1 MIYDPNM
8 STGSLYNCN
17 DVSVSQPSTGG
28 WWMLYLIITSDCQT
42 PPSPP
47 PAAASWTALIWAASG
62 HTNRLPL
69 APCRGQLWWYAA
81 VCSCVAVWGSAAHNA
96 PCHVPPQPCNITEQ
110 SSHQHNHSQHSAAQ
124 HTDFLDD
131 ASSEINNFSRH
142 RCVKRR
148 GLAVL
153 CKVPW
158 ERMSWHY
165 YTRSCPVSRRA
176 M

>member
-1 MIYDPNM
+1 M
-8 STGSLYNCN
+8 SKSQGEFHSPKKLCRALH
-17 DVSVSQPSTGG
+17 SVR
-28 WWMLYLIITSDCQT
+28 
-42 PPSPP
+42 
-47 PAAASWTALIWAASG
+47 AVASCG
-62 HTNRLPL
+62 DMQ
-69 APCRGQLWWYAA
+69 QL
-81 VCSCVAVWGSAAHNA
+81 SCVWLCRVQRPIMRRAMCLLN
-96 PCHVPPQPCNITEQ
+96 HVTSQ
-110 SSHQHNHSQHSAAQ
+110 SNHHTSHNHSQHSTAQ

-131 ASSEINNFSRH
+131 ARSEINNFSRH

>member
-47 PAAASWTALIWAASG
+47 PRLVAGQHWFEQLAATLTVCPLLRAVASCG
-62 HTNRLPL
+62 DMQ
-69 APCRGQLWWYAA
+69 QL
-81 VCSCVAVWGSAAHNA
+81 SCVWLCRVQRPIMRRAMCLLN
-96 PCHVPPQPCNITEQ
+96 HVTSQ
-110 SSHQHNHSQHSAAQ
+110 SNHHTSHNHSQHSTAQ

-153 CKVPW
+153 CI
-158 ERMSWHY
+158 
-165 YTRSCPVSRRA
+165 
-176 M
+176 